1 MKVLIIL
8 GGGPVQRYL
17 VDLCKQAVV
26 KEVKKLISTNKY
38 SEAAA
43 VAFRRGDLA
52 RAVTEDEMSDLGADL
67 ILSKDAAS
75 WDLTR

>member
-1 MKVLIIL
+1 MKVLIVL

-17 VDLCKQAVV
+17 VNLCKQSVV
-26 KEVKKLISTNKY
+26 KEVKELISTNKY

-43 VAFRRGDLA
+43 VAFKRGDLA
-52 RAVTEDEMSDLGADL
+52 RAVREDEISGLDADL